1 MKTYTFEHTDYGL
14 IKKTVI
20 FSMLAVFGVIAAIF
34 LLFIGTKSLY
44 LDYVAIPVLVIGL
57 VVIIYFALRSIK
69 KLKSQFKKAKL
80 HGTATITDD
89 TVELRLYNLNKTIAF
104 KDLKSYKIEIHQN
117 SRTELKLHHSGGTDY
132 IHADDMYCN
141 AEAFNPF
148 CAALDGVLS
157 EYQFSQNIALQEK
170 SVIEQPWVLFMLFVI
185 TVLILAL
192 SLYTDITSSALFVAL
207 GAVWTAY
214 FGTRV
219 LRKH

>member
-1 MKTYTFEHTDYGL
+1 
-14 IKKTVI
+14 
-20 FSMLAVFGVIAAIF
+20 
-34 LLFIGTKSLY
+34 
-44 LDYVAIPVLVIGL
+44 
-57 VVIIYFALRSIK
+57 
-69 KLKSQFKKAKL
+69 
-80 HGTATITDD
+80 
-89 TVELRLYNLNKTIAF
+89 
-104 KDLKSYKIEIHQN
+104 
-117 SRTELKLHHSGGTDY
+117 
-132 IHADDMYCN
+132 MYCN
-141 AEAFNPF
+141 AEAFNLF